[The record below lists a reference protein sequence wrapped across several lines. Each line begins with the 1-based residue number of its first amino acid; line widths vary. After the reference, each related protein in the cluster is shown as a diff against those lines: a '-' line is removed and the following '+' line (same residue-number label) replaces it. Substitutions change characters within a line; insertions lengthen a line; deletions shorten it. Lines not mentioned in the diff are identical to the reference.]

1 MGISSTPNPTHGLA
15 DALFSGTRLRL
26 LGLLFGQPSRS
37 FYATELIDLAKSGS
51 GAVQRELANLA
62 RSGLVTVKS
71 VGNQKHYQANAA
83 SPIFHE
89 LCGIVRKTVGLADP
103 LREALDPVAHRIIA
117 AFVYGSVAKG
127 SDTASS
133 DIDLMLLSDE
143 LTYGEVFSALETV
156 GNTFGRP
163 VNPAILTRQEFG
175 RRLAAQESFLIR
187 VLQQPKTWIIGSE
200 DALAV
205 WSLSGPGK
213 PLKPEPPDA
222 REFTGLKRSGQ
233 ARLSD
238 ALNESLSLESRFD
251 LAYNAAHAFCLAAL
265 RWHGYRASNRY
276 IVFQLLPH
284 TLGLGPETWRVLSKC
299 HDIRNLSEY
308 EGMLNVDTRI
318 VLDLIAACQKVAAQV
333 EALHPLPS

>member
-1 MGISSTPNPTHGLA
+1 MIMPNMGSSSTPKPTRGLV
-15 DALFSGTRLRL
+15 DALFSGTRQRL

-62 RSGLVTVKS
+62 QSGLVTARS

-103 LREALDPVAHRIIA
+103 LRQALDPLAHQIIA

-143 LTYGEVFSALETV
+143 LTYGEVFSALETA
-156 GNTFGRP
+156 GNALGRP
-163 VNPAILTRQEFG
+163 INPTILTRQEFG
-175 RRLAAQESFLIR
+175 KRLAAQESFLTR
-187 VLQQPKTWIIGSE
+187 VLQQPKTWIIGGE

-205 WSLSGPGK
+205 
-213 PLKPEPPDA
+213 
-222 REFTGLKRSGQ
+222 
-233 ARLSD
+233 
-238 ALNESLSLESRFD
+238 
-251 LAYNAAHAFCLAAL
+251 
-265 RWHGYRASNRY
+265 
-276 IVFQLLPH
+276 
-284 TLGLGPETWRVLSKC
+284 
-299 HDIRNLSEY
+299 
-308 EGMLNVDTRI
+308 
-318 VLDLIAACQKVAAQV
+318 
-333 EALHPLPS
+333 